1 MTTNPL
7 ISAQLRRQPV
17 DQRRRCRCNR
27 PMRRRYARVA
37 RLPVSLLT
45 HGLALRDAA

>member
-1 MTTNPL
+1 MTTG
-7 ISAQLRRQPV
+7 SSVSERLRRKPVEQP
-17 DQRRRCRCNR
+17 RRCRCNR

>member
-1 MTTNPL
+1 MTTDPL
-7 ISAQLRRQPV
+7 ISEQLRRHPV
-17 DQRRRCRCNR
+17 DQRRRCRSNR